1 MTARVYVNLPEGNY
15 KGYQKIPNHHPLQKD
30 HMFFLGFQKQKHLFR
45 NPVRLKTILCL
56 CRGTLSGLGHSFVV
70 FF

>member
-30 HMFFLGFQKQKHLFR
+30 HM
-45 NPVRLKTILCL
+45 
-56 CRGTLSGLGHSFVV
+56 V
-70 FF
+70 FFGFKNKNTFFEIQSG

>member
-30 HMFFLGFQKQKHLFR
+30 HMFFLGFKNKNTFFEIQ
-45 NPVRLKTILCL
+45 
-56 CRGTLSGLGHSFVV
+56 SG
-70 FF
+70 